1 MKLLALLHLGGDG
14 PASRVCNFRVRVRGG
29 LAAWLPWLM
38 AGAMAA
44 GCGPVD
50 DGPAS
55 ASLESTDQF
64 QATLE
69 DLGPREEMPGTALYQ
84 EHCANCHAGGVSRAP
99 HLTWLEMM
107 TPQALVASM
116 TDGLMRPQSAH
127 LSAEQHIHIAEYLSR
142 ARYAAQAPAATPA
155 CVGEAARFDLS
166 RPTPTVGWGHDTARF
181 VDAQTARLTAAD
193 LSNLKLKWAFAFP
206 NALRARSHPAIAL
219 GAVFVGSQDGTV
231 YAFDLQTGCQRWA
244 FQASAEVR
252 TGIVLSA
259 WQPSA
264 AAGAPTD
271 DAAIADAA
279 QQKDAASPPAD
290 PPLAF
295 FGDIL
300 AKLYAVNAL
309 TGELVWSIKA
319 DDHPSATITGTP
331 ALAGDRLL
339 VPISSLEVTPA
350 ADPDYPCC
358 TFQGKVLA
366 VDPATGEIIWSHST
380 IPDPPVQV
388 ATTSAGTPVLAPS
401 GAPVWSSPAVDLKRN
416 LAYFGTGENYSS
428 PADGNSDAVIAV
440 DLTTGERVWTR
451 QSTAGDA
458 WNVACMMA
466 DNPNC
471 PAEDGPDF
479 DHGASMILIEA
490 EGRSVLAVG
499 HKNGTVYGLD
509 PDSDGAVLWSTRVGR
524 GSIQGGVHFG
534 MAAAEGLIYAP
545 INDMNDTRNGDW
557 LDPELA
563 RPGVHAIDAAS
574 GEVMWRHVQEDIC
587 SPERAFCDPGVSA
600 AVTAIPGAVLAGH
613 LDGHLRAYSAA
624 NGEVLWDFD
633 TTQPAAA
640 VNGLTAQGGGMSGGA
655 GPAIADGHVV
665 INSGYGL
672 YFHEPGNALLV
683 FAVPEG

>member
-1 MKLLALLHLGGDG
+1 MKLLALLHLAGGG
-14 PASRVCNFRVRVRGG
+14 PPNRVRNFRVRSRGG

-38 AGAMAA
+38 AGAMTA
-44 GCGPVD
+44 GCGSVD

-69 DLGPREEMPGTALYQ
+69 DLGPREEMPGAALYQ
-84 EHCANCHAGGVSRAP
+84 EHCANCHEGGVSRAP

-127 LSAEQHIHIAEYLSR
+127 LNAEQHIHIAEYLSR

-181 VDAQTARLTAAD
+181 VDAQTAQLTAAD
-193 LSNLKLKWAFAFP
+193 LGNLKLKWAFAFP

-279 QQKDAASPPAD
+279 QQEDAASPPAD

-331 ALAGDRLL
+331 ALANDRLL

-479 DHGASMILIEA
+479 DHGASMILVEV

-633 TTQPAAA
+633 TTQPATA

-655 GPAIADGHVV
+655 GPAVADGHVV